1 MKYTSGVLKKAE
13 KLLEEAEYIVRYEK
27 GNFHSGYC
35 ILEDKKVVV
44 VNKYFE
50 TEAKVST
57 LLDII
62 AGLKI
67 DTSKLSE
74 HSKEFYLKISQLK
87 MDQL

>member
-1 MKYTSGVLKKAE
+1 MKYTSSVLKKAE
-13 KLLEEAEYIVRYEK
+13 KLLDEAEYIVRYEK

-35 ILEDKKVVV
+35 ILEEKKVVV

-57 LLDII
+57 LIDII
-62 AGLKI
+62 ASLKI

-74 HSKEFYLKISQLK
+74 QSKEFYLKIAQLK
-87 MDQL
+87 MDQF